1 MADPKPSATRR
12 SCERAKPVAN
22 RRSTRSEPSVVPYN
36 PGLHGLVEGKKAG
49 AEPLDDAARE
59 QGFCGWHQRGYL
71 PHHDIP
77 GVTQFVT
84 FRLADALPASRRP
97 EWGALLKIE
106 SERER
111 RMELESYLDRGAG
124 ECWLGRPEI
133 AVVAESALRYFDGAR
148 YRLQAWVVM
157 PNHVHALVDIWQ
169 TPLAAVMQSWKRF
182 IARQANKLLR
192 REGTFWER
200 EYWDTWI
207 RDEEHRRKAVRY
219 VEANPVKAHLAARA
233 QDWPWSS
240 ARLRDE
246 YGRLPAYG
254 APSCTRLI
262 SSNSDESR
270 VQLGAP
276 SGSER

>member
-1 MADPKPSATRR
+1 MADPKPSATGR

-124 ECWLGRPEI
+124 ECGW
-133 AVVAESALRYFDGAR
+133 
-148 YRLQAWVVM
+148 
-157 PNHVHALVDIWQ
+157 
-169 TPLAAVMQSWKRF
+169 
-182 IARQANKLLR
+182 
-192 REGTFWER
+192 
-200 EYWDTWI
+200 
-207 RDEEHRRKAVRY
+207 
-219 VEANPVKAHLAARA
+219 AARRSPS
-233 QDWPWSS
+233 WRR
-240 ARLRDE
+240 ARCD
-246 YGRLPAYG
+246 
-254 APSCTRLI
+254 I
-262 SSNSDESR
+262 STAHGIGCR
-270 VQLGAP
+270 RGW
-276 SGSER
+276 